1 MPQDN
6 LTDEKIKHLIELIE
20 RFYGSVDNVIG
31 ILEREVEREKLFDEL
46 GAYLEEQQQSY
57 NPFLPASNYK
67 LLHPIAFF

>member
-46 GAYLEEQQQSY
+46 GAYLEEQ
-57 NPFLPASNYK
+57 
-67 LLHPIAFF
+67 

>member
-1 MPQDN
+1 MQQNN

-46 GAYLEEQQQSY
+46 GAYLEEQA
-57 NPFLPASNYK
+57 ASSFDHK
-67 LLHPIAFF
+67 PPS

>member
-20 RFYGSVDNVIG
+20 RFYGSVDNVIS

-46 GAYLEEQQQSY
+46 GAYLEKETA
-57 NPFLPASNYK
+57 NPFQFLIERKTSIWK
-67 LLHPIAFF
+67 